1 MIGSFVKNFPP
12 LIKIYRII
20 TITYYNLRYSF
31 LRIIYQGNKHYCNLC
46 KSHTRIFF
54 GYGEKSDFFSERE
67 IIGARFRENAMCPC
81 CSSLER
87 HRLLYD
93 YLENHTD
100 IFKESCSILHF
111 AAEGNIKNKL
121 FENTQIDYYS
131 ADIVKNRAMYQ
142 VDITKIPFPS
152 QKFDYVLCNHV
163 LQDIEDDRKAIMEMK
178 RVLKSN
184 GTIILSFPLCIS
196 QHNTYED
203 MEKKSFKE
211 RFETY
216 GDKYHVRI
224 YGLDVKQRIQSCGL
238 HVQEYIWKDHIND
251 RPNHMLMSIHEKD
264 RLFVCSLSNQ
274 EMSED

>member
-1 MIGSFVKNFPP
+1 
-12 LIKIYRII
+12 
-20 TITYYNLRYSF
+20 
-31 LRIIYQGNKHYCNLC
+31 
-46 KSHTRIFF
+46 
-54 GYGEKSDFFSERE
+54 
-67 IIGARFRENAMCPC
+67 MCPC

-203 MEKKSFKE
+203 MEKNHSRNVSKHTETSTMFASMDWMLNNEFKVADS
-211 RFETY
+211 TC
-216 GDKYHVRI
+216 KNI
-224 YGLDVKQRIQSCGL
+224 YGRIIL
-238 HVQEYIWKDHIND
+238 TTD
-251 RPNHMLMSIHEKD
+251 RII
-264 RLFVCSLSNQ
+264 C
-274 EMSED
+274 